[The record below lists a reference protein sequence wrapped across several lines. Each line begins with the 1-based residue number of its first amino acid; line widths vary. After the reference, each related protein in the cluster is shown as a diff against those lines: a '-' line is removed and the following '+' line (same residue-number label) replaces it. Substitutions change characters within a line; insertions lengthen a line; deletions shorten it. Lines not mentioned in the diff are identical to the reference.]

1 MWKKVNKSEPMKN
14 SCSWL
19 SNVWKSY
26 VWHAVIRKSM
36 SSNTRSWTFLNMK
49 QKFIY
54 RHWFRYLFSVNF
66 TVFLSVNFSLPW
78 IIRLRRNNPPIRHA
92 TERSEDWHL
101 KRRVCRLGF
110 HSISRLSKLE
120 IVEWREEYSGRGLRF
135 ADGGGRNEPC
145 VSCSPPQW
153 GGGELRGSKNRRIH
167 ERQL

>member
-54 RHWFRYLFSVNF
+54 RHWIRYLFSVNF

-78 IIRLRRNNPPIRHA
+78 IIRLRRNNPPMRHA

-110 HSISRLSKLE
+110 HSIFLAENCGMTGKLFGQQPAE
-120 IVEWREEYSGRGLRF
+120 TACERSEQLR
-135 ADGGGRNEPC
+135 ASAGGRLRPA
-145 VSCSPPQW
+145 QFF
-153 GGGELRGSKNRRIH
+153 ELHLYI
-167 ERQL
+167 